1 MLCLAAVQRWH
12 ETGDLVVAQVSVE
25 ARAAAA
31 ASDEA
36 AAAALIARL
45 CLDF

>member
-1 MLCLAAVQRWH
+1 ME
-12 ETGDLVVAQVSVE
+12 ETGEWRPRLVVAQVSVE